1 MNQARLYSIILG
13 PHISEKATIMAETRN
28 QVAFK
33 VINDATKTEVKE
45 AVEKLFKVS
54 VTGLQILNVKGKT
67 KRNKYGLSKRPSWKK
82 AHVRVEQG
90 PHHETLFLHDQGRD
104 QVRGRGPSSQAGS
117 LGFGRTRCEQLQP
130 FGLRLS
136 GQLVERARRR
146 GAHVCSLT
154 G

>member
-67 KRNKYGLSKRPSWKK
+67 KRTARGGIRKKSNWKK
-82 AHVRVEQG
+82 AYVQLAQG
-90 PHHETLFLHDQGRD
+90 QEIDF
-104 QVRGRGPSSQAGS
+104 AE
-117 LGFGRTRCEQLQP
+117 LG
-130 FGLRLS
+130 
-136 GQLVERARRR
+136 
-146 GAHVCSLT
+146 
-154 G
+154 